1 MKFFVWLFIIFAILM
16 SYIFISVAINMDTK
30 MNEVDIWIDQEDIKD
45 GESQNFNI
53 AVIGDTHTS
62 ETDKDYLKLEEV
74 LTEVERAS
82 PDLIAFVGDYTGS
95 PGAINDFEVHR
106 KKIINI
112 LTESKKTPKVFVL
125 GNYESYSDPEKWIEE
140 FEANGAIV
148 LENEIILLET
158 DAGKICIR
166 GLGDYYTKRFRGVD
180 FPESCSNSFRITLT
194 HDPAGAFQI
203 GMEGL
208 FISGH
213 THCGQISFP
222 FIGPLWVPT
231 EAPEEAHCGLY
242 QDNMRTVFTTSGVGT
257 AIFPVRFGAQSN
269 WDLLVTNIN

>member
-1 MKFFVWLFIIFAILM
+1 M
-16 SYIFISVAINMDTK
+16 
-30 MNEVDIWIDQEDIKD
+30 
-45 GESQNFNI
+45 
-53 AVIGDTHTS
+53 
-62 ETDKDYLKLEEV
+62 
-74 LTEVERAS
+74 TEVERAN

-95 PGAINDFEVHR
+95 PRAINDFEAHR

-112 LTESKKTPKVFVL
+112 LTERKKTLKVFVL

-140 FEANGAIV
+140 FETNGAIV

-194 HDPAGAFQI
+194 HDPAGAFQS

-257 AIFPVRFGAQSN
+257 TIFPVRFGAQSN
-269 WDLLVTNIN
+269 WDLLVTKIN